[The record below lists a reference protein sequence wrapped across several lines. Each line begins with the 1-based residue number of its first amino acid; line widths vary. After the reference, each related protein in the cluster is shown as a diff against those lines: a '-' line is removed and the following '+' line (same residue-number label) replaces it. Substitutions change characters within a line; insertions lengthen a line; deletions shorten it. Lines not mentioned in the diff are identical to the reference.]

1 MENVKDKGTDSNY
14 KLIDL
19 LKFICAFLVV
29 GIHTRPFQASSNLLD
44 KLFYYDISNYAV
56 PFFYACTG
64 YFLVVN
70 HPKEKLQTKIKI
82 RFIKILKVYLVWSAI
97 YLPLTV
103 CGYFSEGRS
112 ALRYLIV
119 CLRNYV
125 LVGENFY
132 SWTLWYLNGLI
143 FALFLIYVLLRKFS
157 IKQIAGIGVFA
168 YLIGI
173 VLTILN
179 SHLERLPLFWERP
192 VDLYF
197 SLFLTTRNGLF
208 QSLVFIVFGMLIAE
222 IEHTDGL
229 NLTIKNGF
237 LAGGVY
243 IVKVGF
249 SLMGGGDGTFQR
261 CWICQHFGS
270 CLS

>member
-29 GIHTRPFQASSNLLD
+29 GIHTRPFQTSSNLLD

-82 RFIKILKVYLVWSAI
+82 RFIKILKVYLVWSSI

-103 CGYFSEGRS
+103 CGYFAESRS

-143 FALFLIYVLLRKFS
+143 FALFLINVLLKKFS
-157 IKQIAGIGVFA
+157 IKQIAGIGVFV

-179 SHLERLPLFWERP
+179 SHLERLPLFLERP

-197 SLFLTTRNGLF
+197 SLFVTTRNGLF

-222 IEHTDGL
+222 IDQANEL
-229 NLTIKNGF
+229 KLSVKNGF
-237 LAGGVY
+237 FTGIIY
-243 IVKVGF
+243 IIKVGF
-249 SLMGGGDGTFQR
+249 SLIGGGGERVLLKGT
-261 CWICQHFGS
+261 G
-270 CLS
+270 LTNVLVLV

>member
-1 MENVKDKGTDSNY
+1 MAKTSTNGRMVGGKDGTSR
-14 KLIDL
+14 LARQTEEFAGAISM
-19 LKFICAFLVV
+19 AQ
-29 GIHTRPFQASSNLLD
+29 HTRRSNSGS
-44 KLFYYDISNYAV
+44 FIRS
-56 PFFYACTG
+56 
-64 YFLVVN
+64 
-70 HPKEKLQTKIKI
+70 QSIKM

-103 CGYFSEGRS
+103 CGYFAEGRS

-143 FALFLIYVLLRKFS
+143 FALFLINVLLKKFS
-157 IKQIAGIGVFA
+157 IKQIAGIGVFV

-179 SHLERLPLFWERP
+179 SHLERLPLFLERP

-197 SLFLTTRNGLF
+197 SLFVTTRNGLF
-208 QSLVFIVFGMLIAE
+208 QSLVFMDRFKTA
-222 IEHTDGL
+222 HQTPQ
-229 NLTIKNGF
+229 
-237 LAGGVY
+237 
-243 IVKVGF
+243 VGRI
-249 SLMGGGDGTFQR
+249 SR
-261 CWICQHFGS
+261 
-270 CLS
+270 